1 MRVATWPASMCLRS
15 NRRCSA
21 KWLSCANGVGSVHR
35 VVVASIS
42 IQTGPLPRNPLTRGW
57 FEKRV
62 ADGQG
67 LTFPVLIVV
76 RHLSGHVQG
85 PPISGKVATVGA
97 IPGAKQGGSPCADRY
112 HLLAIALRPVR
123 SGPRVGAPE
132 RVAFRDLKRVGTRD
146 CTCFAAQWL
155 AYALPCRRF
164 ARTLTSANARLGA
177 ELDRYAFL
185 MVGSH
190 HQLPA
195 GLPAHSHQVETSTRH
210 QHDPIELPAG
220 VDTASSRWADAQA
233 EDPMMIHLVSP
244 MFMAGEVLLG
254 FSLTVF
260 IGALIATVADTYRS
274 RQR

>member
-1 MRVATWPASMCLRS
+1 MAGSKSASR
-15 NRRCSA
+15 
-21 KWLSCANGVGSVHR
+21 
-35 VVVASIS
+35 IS
-42 IQTGPLPRNPLTRGW
+42 
-57 FEKRV
+57 
-62 ADGQG
+62 GQG

-132 RVAFRDLKRVGTRD
+132 RVAFRDLKRIGTRD

-210 QHDPIELPAG
+210 QHDPIELPADFRPQHRQHLMAVAG
-220 VDTASSRWADAQA
+220 LQRLESFETITSKRIMIPDALAAEQA
-233 EDPMMIHLVSP
+233 PESGWCAECVP
-244 MFMAGEVLLG
+244 
-254 FSLTVF
+254 
-260 IGALIATVADTYRS
+260 
-274 RQR
+274 